1 MSLQLSTGLR
11 QKMLG
16 SADMKTAF
24 TNGVMYIYS
33 GPQPANADAAVQGTL
48 LGIVTK
54 DAGAF
59 SFGAGTNGLAF
70 DAPAAGVLSKAAADA
85 WKMVGIA
92 NGTAGWFRLMGNP
105 TDALGSSTTLPRLD
119 GSVANVG
126 GDLNLSSVN
135 IVTGA
140 PTTID
145 VFNFTLPAF

>member
-1 MSLQLSTGLR
+1 MTMQLSTGLR
-11 QKMLG
+11 NGMLNATG
-16 SADMKTAF
+16 VKEAF

-33 GPQPANADAAVQGTL
+33 GPQPVNADAAVQGTL

-59 SFGAGTNGLAF
+59 SFGVGTNGLNF

-85 WKMVGIA
+85 WKFIGLVA
-92 NGTAGWFRLMGNP
+92 GTAGWFRLMGNP
-105 TDALGSSTTLPRLD
+105 NDALGSSTTLPRID
-119 GSVANVG
+119 GTVATVG

-135 IVTGA
+135 VVVGA

-145 VFNFTLPAF
+145 VWQLTFPAA